1 MKTAYCTTCQSTV
14 KVFHDFG
21 IGYNDVY
28 YCSECESELSYN
40 FKFCILAAGR
50 GTRNNDID
58 GLHKALLP
66 LENKPVISYIIDKLD
81 NRVEIVIAVG
91 YKSEQIKT
99 YLDTVYT
106 DRKITYVDVDNYDKE
121 GSGPGYSLLCCK
133 DELQVPFMF
142 TSVDT
147 IVEEDMAFNYIS
159 DNWLGVSKVDLED
172 SMNYCLVHGSKYLE
186 NLYYGT
192 GNRAYVGMAGIH
204 DYEDF
209 WNALEDR
216 QIVKDEYQVIHGFDG
231 LENIRLIDFTWHDTG
246 NNKSY
251 QETKKVFCNDVVAN
265 KSDEAIFIHKN
276 RVIKYFNDSEKASQ
290 RIKRIEYLND
300 NCPKVTAINDNMY
313 CYDYIRGEL
322 FSNITDESLMR
333 NFLDN
338 CQENLFIKQEVTDTF
353 IDDCTQMYE
362 IKTKERVK
370 SLSGTSL
377 DMVTNI
383 NGIEVEPIEV
393 MLDKIN
399 WPEFYQNAIP
409 SYFHGDLQPENI
421 LYNRENN
428 KFVLVDWRQRFGNSI
443 NVGDVYYDLGKLYHA
458 IMINGQSILEDMFD
472 YDITF
477 TYGNVASVK
486 FYSKSN
492 LIYFMEVFE
501 KFCNDNNYIWSNVKL
516 LGILQYFNICTLY
529 DNFKDG
535 KYGNFLFLYG
545 KYLLAKFLNKE
556 KDNE

>member
-1 MKTAYCTTCQSTV
+1 MKTAYCTNCQSTV
-14 KVFHDFG
+14 KVYHDFG
-21 IGYNDVY
+21 TNYIDVY
-28 YCSECESELSYN
+28 YCSKCESELSYN

-50 GTRNNDID
+50 GTRNNDIS

-81 NRVEIVIAVG
+81 KQVEIVIAVG

-99 YLDTVYT
+99 YLDSVYT
-106 DRKITYVDVDNYDKE
+106 DRKITYVDVDNYDEK

-159 DNWLGVSKVDLED
+159 ENWLGVSKVDLED
-172 SMNYCLVHGSKYLE
+172 SMNYCLVRGSKYLE

-204 DYEDF
+204 DYVDF
-209 WNALEDR
+209 WNVLEDR

-251 QETKKVFCNDVVAN
+251 NATKKVFCNDDVAN
-265 KSDEAIFIHKN
+265 KSDEAIFIHKKK
-276 RVIKYFNDSEKASQ
+276 VIKYFNDSEKALQ
-290 RIKRIEYLND
+290 RIERIKYLND
-300 NCPKVTAINDNMY
+300 NCPKVTVINDNMY
-313 CYDYIRGEL
+313 CYDYIRGEML
-322 FSNITDESLMR
+322 SNITDESIMR

-338 CQENLFIKQEVTDTF
+338 CQENLFIEQEVTDTF
-353 IDDCTQMYE
+353 IDDCIQMYE
-362 IKTKERVK
+362 TKTKERVK

-377 DMVTNI
+377 DGVTNI
-383 NGIEVEPIEV
+383 NGVEVEPIEV

-399 WPEFYQNAIP
+399 WTEFYQNAIP

-421 LYNRENN
+421 LYDRENN
-428 KFVLVDWRQRFGNSI
+428 KFVLIDWRQRFGNSI